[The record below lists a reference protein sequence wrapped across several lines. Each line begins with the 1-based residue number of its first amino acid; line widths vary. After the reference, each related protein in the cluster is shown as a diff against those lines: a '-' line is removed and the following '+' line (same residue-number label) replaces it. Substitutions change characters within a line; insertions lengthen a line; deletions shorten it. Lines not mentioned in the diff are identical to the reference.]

1 MDIQYSGWF
10 HQFQS
15 QSLDPIFIDIV
26 HRFEPRWFQQVP
38 LCVDVDPVR
47 LVEHDA
53 ELRIPLRN
61 DVDGSIREVPITD
74 QDPLLFPIQVDSPQ
88 HQVVF
93 SGGEEIPVFAQ
104 KLFLVRRARGLEI
117 VPKMLLELRKVFGYV
132 QDSREQGFFDVR
144 SGVFQNIP
152 ACL

>member
-1 MDIQYSGWF
+1 M
-10 HQFQS
+10 
-15 QSLDPIFIDIV
+15 
-26 HRFEPRWFQQVP
+26 
-38 LCVDVDPVR
+38 CVDVDPVR